1 MDWDPVE
8 VITMKNKNIL
18 INMLICE
25 KTVMRRGR
33 KLEAMCEGLL
43 FIKFGAYLN
52 ENHCKLLFLSLETM
66 VTTDKVKSSFIWK
79 ESEDS
84 AQENA
89 EQ

>member
-1 MDWDPVE
+1 
-8 VITMKNKNIL
+8 
-18 INMLICE
+18 
-25 KTVMRRGR
+25 MRRGR